1 MGAAPDTGGA
11 PTVTIRD
18 VAREAGVSYQTVSRV
33 INGHAAV
40 ADTTRHRVEAAIDSL
55 GFRPHHAA
63 RELAGKAARSLTVV
77 TSDTSLYGAASTLR
91 GIEEAARA
99 ASFAVAVSVL
109 DRQALPDRAELRAR
123 LTRPG
128 EPVVV
133 IAFDAPGVRAL
144 RLLPADTPVVAA
156 VERPSGKEPV
166 SSRPQAWLDD
176 RLAAAHATRH
186 LLGLGHRTVHYLAL
200 PSSTADVAQ
209 RTQGWLDAL
218 RAAGAPEPPV
228 VEGGWTPRTGYL
240 AARGLVANPSVTAVL
255 CGNDDVAA
263 GVLRAAREAGRHIP
277 GDLSV
282 AGFDDVPVAAFL
294 APALTTVRLDFEG
307 LGRTCFGLLH
317 RLLDP
322 ASPAPDPCDEPAL
335 IVRESTG
342 PWRAFRG

>member
-1 MGAAPDTGGA
+1 MHTTPDSAGA

-18 VAREAGVSYQTVSRV
+18 VARVAGVSYQTVSRV
-33 INGHAAV
+33 INGHASV
-40 ADTTRHRVEAAIDSL
+40 ADATRRRVEDAIDSL
-55 GFRPHHAA
+55 GFRPNRAA
-63 RELAGKAARSLTVV
+63 RELAGKAARSLTVL

-91 GIEEAARA
+91 GIEEAARTA
-99 ASFAVAVSVL
+99 CFAVAVTVL
-109 DRQALPDRAELRAR
+109 DRHAVPDRDELRTR
-123 LTRPG
+123 LARPG

-133 IAFDAPGVRAL
+133 IAFDAPGVHAL

-156 VERPSGKEPV
+156 IERPSDGEAV
-166 SSRPQAWLDD
+166 STRSQAWLDD
-176 RLAAAHATRH
+176 RIAAARATRH

-200 PSSTADVAQ
+200 PSSTAQVAQ
-209 RTQGWLDAL
+209 RTLGWLDGL
-218 RAAGAPEPPV
+218 RAAGAPEPPE

-240 AARGLVANPSVTAVL
+240 AARELVANPSVTAVL

-263 GVLRAAREAGRHIP
+263 GVMRAAREAGRHIP

-282 AGFDDVPVAAFL
+282 AGFDDVPLAAFL

-322 ASPAPDPCDEPAL
+322 SAPAPDPCDEPAL
-335 IVRESTG
+335 VVRESTG
-342 PWRAFRG
+342 PRRGTSG